1 MPANSKDLLRKFCME
16 SSFLGLKYFYLYP
29 DLLSRCYWGISL
41 ISTFFAALVL
51 SWLLYC
57 RFLEMPTR
65 ITIENQYEPVENLP
79 YPSIALCSP
88 NQITLSALK
97 HFNRTL
103 VEGNRTIDFQIA
115 CPVLLGFYEF
125 LGDFDQG
132 VISHVEALIEANRY
146 HAIDVMGMIAQ
157 KCEDFLILCLFEG
170 KAYPHCNTL
179 FSPVLTKVGM
189 CCVFNN
195 VYQFRHNKRN
205 EKTKDFKLR
214 RIPEKFAGI
223 GRGLKVVADYNPDD
237 AVDGTVV
244 NAGATRVMIMESS
257 EFPSEDES
265 NLVRP
270 YTESFHIIHPTYTYC
285 SEDVKALPS
294 YSRKCLFEHEMRV
307 RHFGEYGSNDC
318 SLLCHIDQ
326 IERHCHCLMHYVPFV
341 RHDRACNISSIPC
354 ITAVKV
360 QLTNW
365 HEDDCDCP
373 RDCESINYRSVM
385 MLGNLNALE
394 QLVENP

>member
-1 MPANSKDLLRKFCME
+1 MKTDVK
-16 SSFLGLKYFYLYP
+16 GLMNQDNFQIM
-29 DLLSRCYWGISL
+29 CYWGVSL
-41 ISTFFAALVL
+41 ISTFVAAWLL
-51 SWLLYC
+51 TWLLYC
-57 RFLEMPTR
+57 RFLEMPSR
-65 ITIENQYEPVENLP
+65 ITIENQYEPVNNLP

-103 VEGNRTIDFQIA
+103 VEGNRSIDFNDA
-115 CPVLLGFYEF
+115 SPLLLGFYE
-125 LGDFDQG
+125 LTGDFDQG
-132 VISHVEALIEANRY
+132 LISHVEALVEANRY
-146 HAIDVMGMIAQ
+146 HAIDIMAMVAQ

-170 KAYPHCNTL
+170 KAYPNCNTL
-179 FSPVLTKVGM
+179 FSPVLTKIGM
-189 CCVFNN
+189 CCIFNN
-195 VYQFRHNKRN
+195 VYQFRNNKRN

-244 NAGATRVMIMESS
+244 NAGAIRVMIMEST

-270 YTESFHIIHPTYTYC
+270 YTESFHNIHPTYTYC

-294 YSRKCLFEHEMRV
+294 SSFFVKLSRKKCTSRSRKCLFQHEKTV
-307 RHFGEYGSNDC
+307 RHFGDYGSNDC
-318 SLLCHIDQ
+318 SLLCHIDR
-326 IERHCHCLMHYVPFV
+326 IERHCHCLMHYVPRV
-341 RHDRACNISSIPC
+341 RHERACNISSIPC
-354 ITAVKV
+354 IIAVKV

-365 HEDDCDCP
+365 QEDDCDCP
-373 RDCESINYRSVM
+373 RDCESFNYRSEV

-394 QLVENP
+394 QLVVNP

>member
-1 MPANSKDLLRKFCME
+1 MCIN
-16 SSFLGLKYFYLYP
+16 
-29 DLLSRCYWGISL
+29 
-41 ISTFFAALVL
+41 
-51 SWLLYC
+51 
-57 RFLEMPTR
+57 
-65 ITIENQYEPVENLP
+65 
-79 YPSIALCSP
+79 
-88 NQITLSALK
+88 
-97 HFNRTL
+97 
-103 VEGNRTIDFQIA
+103 
-115 CPVLLGFYEF
+115 
-125 LGDFDQG
+125 FD
-132 VISHVEALIEANRY
+132 II
-146 HAIDVMGMIAQ
+146 
-157 KCEDFLILCLFEG
+157 
-170 KAYPHCNTL
+170 
-179 FSPVLTKVGM
+179 KVYGYI
-189 CCVFNN
+189 VN
-195 VYQFRHNKRN
+195 RN

-285 SEDVKALPS
+285 SEDVKALP
-294 YSRKCLFEHEMRV
+294 
-307 RHFGEYGSNDC
+307 
-318 SLLCHIDQ
+318 I
-326 IERHCHCLMHYVPFV
+326 
-341 RHDRACNISSIPC
+341 
-354 ITAVKV
+354 

-373 RDCESINYRSVM
+373 RDCESFNYRSVM